1 MKYFCIA
8 NDIATWS
15 FPEKALAI
23 IFFNVGVKINP
34 AKMPSLFF
42 FSSSWINFTFS
53 EIHFHIALVHKYWGK
68 SILIKCIN
76 KFYIGTSGGWQR
88 YQSKNPT
95 RRTSPN

>member
-42 FSSSWINFTFS
+42 FLAPELTLPS
-53 EIHFHIALVHKYWGK
+53 LKYT
-68 SILIKCIN
+68 SILLWSIN
-76 KFYIGTSGGWQR
+76 TGESQY
-88 YQSKNPT
+88 
-95 RRTSPN
+95 

>member
-34 AKMPSLFF
+34 AKLPSLFF
-42 FSSSWINFTFS
+42 F
-53 EIHFHIALVHKYWGK
+53 
-68 SILIKCIN
+68 
-76 KFYIGTSGGWQR
+76 
-88 YQSKNPT
+88 
-95 RRTSPN
+95 